1 MPVAPPQQ
9 QQQQQQQQ
17 QRQPAQN
24 PLQPVYAPNAPY
36 GQATYSNAPTALSNQ
51 QIGALSP
58 QATIQQI
65 LAGFQPQARQSTAAL
80 NQTLAA
86 AGIAGGGAQGA
97 QQLLQG
103 QLASS
108 LAPTLASAI
117 QNAQQ
122 NTLGAQEFGVST
134 GLQQSLANA
143 GAANNMTGLNLQ
155 NTMATNFANQG
166 AANTAGTNLAQML
179 QQGWQVPLEAYSG
192 LQSSALGSAGS
203 LAGQEAQNFPVYQQQ
218 QPWYSTLFQAAGA
231 AAPYAEMAAGG

>member
-1 MPVAPPQQ
+1 MLAGEARSGAPPTRHDFVGDKDRVEKFADA
-9 QQQQQQQQ
+9 Q
-17 QRQPAQN
+17 QRDLFAMGFRKAVGDHPE
-24 PLQPVYAPNAPY
+24 L
-36 GQATYSNAPTALSNQ
+36 
-51 QIGALSP
+51 
-58 QATIQQI
+58 
-65 LAGFQPQARQSTAAL
+65 LA
-80 NQTLAA
+80 
-86 AGIAGGGAQGA
+86 GGAQGA